1 MVVTQ
6 IQKEINLLQFDSV
19 WKKIIWSI
27 VIIVVYFTLWR
38 PTRSFI
44 ATKIISPLTEQF
56 QVYEAAKNVYMA
68 QANSVS
74 FYMYLLDE
82 KQTSKK
88 YVFRV
93 MGGIFFLLG
102 SLAILFLSTNPSKII
117 PVYLLLQAGMI
128 ILAILFLFFGLY
140 IHKMGI
146 YTVDL
151 LGRYGEPLINLGF
164 VVMHSNLKQK
174 LSA

>member
-6 IQKEINLLQFDSV
+6 IQKVINLLLFDTV

-27 VIIVVYFTLWR
+27 VIIAVYFTIWR
-38 PTRSFI
+38 PIRSLI
-44 ATKIISPLTEQF
+44 ATTVISPLTEQF
-56 QVYEAAKNVYMA
+56 QVYDTTKNVYLQ
-68 QANSVS
+68 QANSLS
-74 FYMYLLDE
+74 FYVYLLDE
-82 KQTSKK
+82 KQTSKEFMFK
-88 YVFRV
+88 V
-93 MGGIFFLLG
+93 MGGIFFLFG

-117 PVYLLLQAGMI
+117 PVYLLLQAGII
-128 ILAILFLFFGLY
+128 ILTVLFLFFGLY
-140 IHKMGI
+140 IHKVGI
-146 YTVDL
+146 YAVDL